1 VKGVRTTFGS
11 LLQERDVPGADAPFV
26 SRVREAGGLIIG
38 KTSTPEMGWKGETT
52 SLVHGTTHNP
62 WRTGSTAGGSS
73 GGAAAA
79 VAAGLGPLA
88 QGGDGAGSIRIPAAF
103 CGITGLKTSRGLIP
117 RVPPSGSGLS
127 VVGPMTRTVA
137 DCALLLDVTAGTGT
151 LGDLDLPVAGLRA
164 AWSGNLGYAAVE
176 PAVREAAERAAWVL
190 AEGARLEL
198 EEAHP
203 QLEDP
208 WPFIDVI
215 WAATQAAEHAGN
227 FHQVRDLLDRGRAA
241 LVDRGRSIATADYIK
256 AQDARAGYELGWDS
270 FMAHYDVVLTP
281 TVPTTAFP
289 AGLDHPGE
297 VAGRPVEYLSWTAFT
312 YPFNAT
318 GQPAATVP
326 CGLVDGLPVGLQI
339 VGRRGDD
346 ALVLRLAR
354 AFERLAPWSYD
365 KMENG

>member
-1 VKGVRTTFGS
+1 
-11 LLQERDVPGADAPFV
+11 
-26 SRVREAGGLIIG
+26 
-38 KTSTPEMGWKGETT
+38 
-52 SLVHGTTHNP
+52 
-62 WRTGSTAGGSS
+62 
-73 GGAAAA
+73 
-79 VAAGLGPLA
+79 
-88 QGGDGAGSIRIPAAF
+88 
-103 CGITGLKTSRGLIP
+103 
-117 RVPPSGSGLS
+117 
-127 VVGPMTRTVA
+127 MTRTVA

-176 PAVREAAERAAWVL
+176 PAVQEAAERAARVL
-190 AEGARLEL
+190 AEGAGLEL

-241 LVDRGRSIATADYIK
+241 LVDRGRSITTADYIK

-270 FMAHYDVVLTP
+270 FMAHYDVLLTP

-346 ALVLRLAR
+346 PLVLRLAR